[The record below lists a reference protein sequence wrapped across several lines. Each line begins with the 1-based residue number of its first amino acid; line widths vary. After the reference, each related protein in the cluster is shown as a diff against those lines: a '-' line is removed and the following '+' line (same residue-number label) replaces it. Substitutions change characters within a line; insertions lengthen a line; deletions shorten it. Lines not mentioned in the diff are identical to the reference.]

1 MTSIVTASKVHQRS
15 YGSAAVTFDNDNLV
29 KLYQRGAAKALL
41 PRTYGSM
48 NEVVLINTAGGITGG
63 DSYQYFCEAAAS
75 PLVVTTQAAERAY
88 QSSTRDIASI
98 DVHLTATNGAKL
110 HWLPQETILFN
121 QCRIARRIKVDLDS
135 SSECLVLE
143 PLVFG
148 RHAMGEQLKKCH
160 FTDRWRIRRNGE
172 LVHAEALSL
181 TDDVATLLAAPA
193 GGAGAQMAAT
203 LVYVGP
209 RLEQIEADIKTA
221 LPSLTSRVATSVWQD
236 RLVLR
241 LLAAQTMSG
250 KTDLHHILKFL
261 RGQHL
266 PRVWHT

>member
-1 MTSIVTASKVHQRS
+1 MTSIVTASKVRQRS

-98 DVHLTATNGAKL
+98 DVHLTATKGAKL

-121 QCRIARRIKVDLDS
+121 QCRIARRIEVDLDS

-143 PLVFG
+143 PLSWSARHG
-148 RHAMGEQLKKCH
+148 RTAQKCH
-160 FTDRWRIRRNGE
+160 FTDRWRIRRDGE

-181 TDDVATLLAAPA
+181 TNDVATLLAAPA
-193 GGAGAQMAAT
+193 GAAGAQMAAT
-203 LVYVGP
+203 LVYGGP

-221 LPSLTSRVATSVWQD
+221 LPSPTSRVATGMAGPPRPAPTGSPDDERQD
-236 RLVLR
+236 RPSPYSEIPAWTASAPS
-241 LLAAQTMSG
+241 LAHM
-250 KTDLHHILKFL
+250 
-261 RGQHL
+261 R
-266 PRVWHT
+266 